1 MVDPIDSNLNI
12 FFRDPREAPTELGTL
27 GVLYLLRRDVVR
39 CLQNDNGILFPALM
53 MMFAGIDLLAKFY
66 AGSDKGSVGARF
78 KGFIKKYFS
87 GISADDADVL
97 YQLRN
102 ALLHSFALYSRDDRR
117 QKHYSFAIGPATQL
131 VGEFQGRYFINP
143 RMLYEQFENAIQQY
157 QNDLSSDVDL
167 RAKFQVMFPNYGTTA
182 LSLTGF

>member
-1 MVDPIDSNLNI
+1 MVNPIDRNLTI

-87 GISADDADVL
+87 GISGDNAEVL

-102 ALLHSFALYSRDDRR
+102 ALLHSFA
-117 QKHYSFAIGPATQL
+117 
-131 VGEFQGRYFINP
+131 
-143 RMLYEQFENAIQQY
+143 
-157 QNDLSSDVDL
+157 
-167 RAKFQVMFPNYGTTA
+167 
-182 LSLTGF
+182 